1 MDFLPDS
8 EFHEIFDRTSKK
20 VNLKGASTAG
30 EINNRIVK
38 KAHRIQNEYGS
49 DPLSQMQAESRIEPL
64 KKLLF
69 SGFGRRAIDEA
80 IANPQGKI
88 ARTLKLDQEEIQRIK
103 ARRKRKLIS

>member
-1 MDFLPDS
+1 MDFIPDS
-8 EFHEIFDRTSKK
+8 EFHDIFARTSKK
-20 VNLKGASTAG
+20 VNFKGASTAAQ
-30 EINNRIVK
+30 IDDRLIK
-38 KAHRIQNEYGS
+38 KIHRIQNEYES